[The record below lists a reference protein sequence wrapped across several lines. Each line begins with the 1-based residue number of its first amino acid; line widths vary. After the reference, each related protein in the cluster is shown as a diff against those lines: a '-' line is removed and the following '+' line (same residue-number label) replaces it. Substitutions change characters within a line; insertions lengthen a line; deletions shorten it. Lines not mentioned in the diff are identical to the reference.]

1 MFTGIVTHLGKLL
14 AKSQQGELSL
24 RIGFQLADDPPNI
37 GDSICCEGICLTV
50 VELGGDNS
58 PWFKVQVSDETKA
71 RTNVANWLVGT
82 ILNLERSLSVG
93 DELGGHIVLG
103 HVDGLVKVLAIRPQG
118 ESREVV
124 FSLPADLAPFIV
136 AKGSVALNGVS
147 LTINEVGMDSFSVNL
162 IPHTLAVTSFKAR
175 AKGDLVNIEIDPI
188 ARYVAR
194 ILSQRYSNVS

>member
-14 AKSQQGELSL
+14 ANSQQGELSL

-71 RTNVANWLVGT
+71 RTNVANWSVGT